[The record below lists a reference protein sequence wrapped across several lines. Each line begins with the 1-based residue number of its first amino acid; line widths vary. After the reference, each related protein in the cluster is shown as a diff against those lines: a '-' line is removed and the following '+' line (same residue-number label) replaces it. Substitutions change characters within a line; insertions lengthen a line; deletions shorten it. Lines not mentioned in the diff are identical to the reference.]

1 MVTPGDAR
9 RFREVLGHYP
19 TGVALVSAVTEEGR
33 PIGMV
38 VGSFT
43 SVSLDP
49 PLVAY
54 LPMVTSRSFEVMRR
68 SPTFVVNVLAAQQE
82 DLCRR
87 FAAPGDDKWEHVG
100 WRPSPSGAPVLD
112 GAVAWIECSTDSI
125 TEAGDH
131 YVVLGQVEHLEV
143 QDPGSPLLFFQG
155 GYGRFTTSSVV
166 ASPAPDL
173 VAAIGLAERS
183 RDHVEALVARTG
195 ITCELLARVGDDL
208 VFVGSVTGSHALP
221 ARASLGTR
229 IPLMAP
235 LGEQFVCW
243 AGPQE
248 AERWL
253 ARSRVTDEEVAAGL
267 RARLALARRRGWSLS
282 GWEPDDESAVL
293 ETLHGCSDG
302 GLTPVQ
308 ERGLRSR
315 IAGWCSLPVEG
326 CEEDLQPDSVY
337 AAHSLVV
344 PIHGL
349 RGKPALNLR
358 LTNLL
363 RPASGTEL
371 LSWIDAARRTA
382 RELAVHLADPGS
394 RRGRSTVAA
403 VATSGWG

>member
-1 MVTPGDAR
+1 MVTPGDAH

-19 TGVALVSAVTEEGR
+19 TGVALVSAVTQEGR
-33 PIGMV
+33 PIGMI

-68 SPTFVVNVLAAQQE
+68 SRTFVVNVLAAQQE

-87 FAAPGDDKWEHVG
+87 FAAPGDDKWEHVE

-112 GAVAWIECSTDSI
+112 GAVAWIECTTHSI
-125 TEAGDH
+125 SEAGDH

-166 ASPAPDL
+166 ASPASDL
-173 VAAIGLAERS
+173 VAAISLAERS

-208 VFVGSVTGSHALP
+208 VFVGSATGSHTLP
-221 ARASLGTR
+221 GRASLGTR
-229 IPLMAP
+229 IPLIAP

-248 AERWL
+248 AERWI
-253 ARSRVTDEEVAAGL
+253 AGSRVTEADVAAGL
-267 RARLALARRRGWSLS
+267 RARLALARHRGWSLS

-293 ETLHGCSDG
+293 EILHGCTDG
-302 GLTPVQ
+302 GLTPAQ

-326 CEEDLQPDSVY
+326 CEQDLQPDSVY
-337 AAHSLVV
+337 AAYSLVV

-349 RGKPALNLR
+349 HGRPVLNLR
-358 LTNLL
+358 LVNLL

-371 LSWIDAARRTA
+371 LSWIDAAGRTA
-382 RELAVHLADPGS
+382 RELAVHLADEGS
-394 RRGRSTVAA
+394 RRVRSTVPAE
-403 VATSGWG
+403 ATSGWG